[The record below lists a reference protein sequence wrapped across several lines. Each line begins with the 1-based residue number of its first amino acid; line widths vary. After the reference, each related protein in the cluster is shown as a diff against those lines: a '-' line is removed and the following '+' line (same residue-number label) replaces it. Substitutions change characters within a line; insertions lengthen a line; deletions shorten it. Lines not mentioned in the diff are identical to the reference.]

1 MKGGSECLTPPTARM
16 MTSPAAAEHH
26 QTDGNHLASLVECDA
41 DQHRHAASPCAT
53 FLTCNLSPLARPHRV
68 PVVVQIERSACQ
80 KTRRGKV
87 LLPSSS
93 HNREGKGVIN
103 SPTSI
108 EGRRGT
114 DRGRGRRSKAPP
126 AECRANIPMSNGSEG
141 TDVETPLRARR
152 LDTCA
157 LQGVHVWQRIA

>member
-1 MKGGSECLTPPTARM
+1 MSHSAHSADDDFTGRGRASSDRWQPSRLTRRMRRRPTS
-16 MTSPAAAEHH
+16 T
-26 QTDGNHLASLVECDA
+26 CC
-41 DQHRHAASPCAT
+41 SPCAT

-126 AECRANIPMSNGSEG
+126 AERRANIPMSNGSEG
-141 TDVETPLRARR
+141 TDVETPSRARR